1 MVGDKTPPEDTWK
14 VRAELGQLYEAVLV
28 EESFRKGHTVQA
40 AKTSRLMFFS
50 FSFFFKSLLYFVAMN
65 L

>member
-28 EESFRKGHTVQA
+28 EESFREVTL
-40 AKTSRLMFFS
+40 SRLP
-50 FSFFFKSLLYFVAMN
+50 KQVG
-65 L
+65 